1 MKLHLLAGTAAIA
14 LLAGPGVSIAQSDP
28 AALEA
33 RIALLE
39 SELNALRSDI
49 AAARAAQAA
58 QTDDIIRL
66 DRQVAAAP
74 AAPAPV
80 APADGFRIGAH
91 TVKLGG
97 YVKFD
102 AMASRYSDGDP
113 ANGDALREFYLPSS
127 IPIGGASEGTA
138 TDFNAR
144 QSRFWFTTEGLIGGH
159 RVGSRVEMDFQV
171 LPGTGDQRT
180 TSPATPAL
188 RRAYVTI
195 DNWLFGQE
203 WTNFQNVSA
212 LPETADYV
220 GPSEGTVFNRQAQVR
235 YTRGPFSVSIENP
248 ETTVSP
254 FAGGARIVADD
265 NAAPDFTARYV
276 HARPWG
282 DVVLAGLVRQLRYE
296 VPTAGIDTDA
306 FGWGLSLSGKIKV
319 GTQDDFRF
327 MVTGGEGIG
336 RYVGLNFANDA
347 VLDASGELEAIPV
360 VAGFMAYR
368 HVWAPG
374 WRSNLIW
381 SVQDVDNDASL
392 TGLAVNRSAQSSRV
406 NLIWTPLPGLDVG
419 GELMFGERELESG
432 ASGDMSR
439 LAMFAKYGF

>member
-1 MKLHLLAGTAAIA
+1 MKLHLLAGTAAVA
-14 LLAGPGVSIAQSDP
+14 LLAGPGVSMAQSDP

-49 AAARAAQAA
+49 TAARAAQAA

-102 AMASRYSDGDP
+102 AISSRYSDGDP

-254 FAGGARIVADD
+254 FSGGARIVADD
-265 NAAPDFTARYV
+265 NSAPDFTARYV
-276 HARPWG
+276 HTRPWG

-296 VPTAGIDTDA
+296 VPTAGIDADA
-306 FGWGLSLSGKIKV
+306 LGWGLSLSGKIKV

>member
-1 MKLHLLAGTAAIA
+1 MKLHLLAGTAAVA
-14 LLAGPGVSIAQSDP
+14 LLAMPSVSMAQSDP

-80 APADGFRIGAH
+80 ALADGFRIGAH

-254 FAGGARIVADD
+254 FSGGARIVADD
-265 NAAPDFTARYV
+265 N
-276 HARPWG
+276 
-282 DVVLAGLVRQLRYE
+282 
-296 VPTAGIDTDA
+296 
-306 FGWGLSLSGKIKV
+306 
-319 GTQDDFRF
+319 
-327 MVTGGEGIG
+327 
-336 RYVGLNFANDA
+336 
-347 VLDASGELEAIPV
+347 
-360 VAGFMAYR
+360 
-368 HVWAPG
+368 
-374 WRSNLIW
+374 
-381 SVQDVDNDASL
+381 
-392 TGLAVNRSAQSSRV
+392 
-406 NLIWTPLPGLDVG
+406 
-419 GELMFGERELESG
+419 
-432 ASGDMSR
+432 
-439 LAMFAKYGF
+439 